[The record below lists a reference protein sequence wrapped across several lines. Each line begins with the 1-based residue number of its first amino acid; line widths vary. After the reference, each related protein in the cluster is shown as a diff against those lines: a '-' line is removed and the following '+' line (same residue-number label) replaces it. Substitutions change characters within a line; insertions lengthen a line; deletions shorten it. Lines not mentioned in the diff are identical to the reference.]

1 MGRKNCELVFIDTFQ
16 QFILEKRAA
25 GVTDKTLTTYVNHF
39 YTICKY
45 VDEDIPLPDLTTEK
59 MQAIIAQIAATGI
72 SPNSVRSYTA
82 TMSSFFNWC
91 RRKGLSDTK
100 ITLFAG
106 RESTPVNY
114 TDEELKRL
122 LEAPNLKSCTTGEHR
137 AWVIVNILVNN
148 GIRASTVRAI
158 QIRDVDL
165 DQPAIILR
173 HTKRRKS
180 QTIPLSRQLIGILQ
194 AWMKVRGGEPED
206 YLFPDFTNNGQMS
219 ENCLR
224 NAIIRYN
231 HSRGVDKTSI
241 HAFRHTFARIYL
253 VKMGGS
259 ALKLQ
264 KLLGHAT
271 LDMTKRYVALYDK
284 DLLDD
289 FQKDSPL
296 DHITTPAPPKRK
308 RLRIQ

>member
-1 MGRKNCELVFIDTFQ
+1 MGRKNSKEVFIDTFQ

-39 YTICKY
+39 YTFCKY
-45 VDEDIPLPDLTTEK
+45 VDEDIPLPDLTTER
-59 MQAIIAQIAATGI
+59 MQDMIAQIAATGI

-82 TMSSFFNWC
+82 TMSSFFGWC
-91 RRKGLSDTK
+91 RKKGLSDTK

-122 LEAPNLKSCTTGEHR
+122 LEAPNLKSCTIGEHR

-194 AWMKVRGGEPED
+194 VWMKVRGGEPED

-253 VKMGGS
+253 VEMGGS

-264 KLLGHAT
+264 KLLGHST

-284 DLLDD
+284 DLISD

-296 DHITTPAPPKRK
+296 DHVTHPDPPKK